1 MMIYE
6 DTSIL
11 TGGGEMRRFLRWF
24 KGHLAVLHR
33 HERAQDLIEY
43 ALIAAMLS
51 LMVVAASGSVA
62 IQIATGFSNVGEKM
76 KRHVDHGLH
85 LGWYK

>member
-1 MMIYE
+1 M
-6 DTSIL
+6 L
-11 TGGGEMRRFLRWF
+11 KLLRWF
-24 KGHLAVLHR
+24 KGHLAALHH

-43 ALIAAMLS
+43 ALVAAMLS

-62 IQIATGFSNVGEKM
+62 VQVATGFSNVGEKF
-76 KRHVDHGLH
+76 KKHVDNGLH